1 MRAQRCGLS
10 FTIVKHA
17 SSVCQGIFTNLG
29 MISLVGVALLLLE
42 EEEEQALVD
51 QALLPQLA
59 HLLPVMLRWHEPV

>member
-10 FTIVKHA
+10 FTTVKHA